1 MAHSPSLSAKMQLA
15 YLNSNLIQ
23 WVWMYNIYINT
34 NKLLTSLS
42 KYLGV
47 LGIRQAGPA
56 YGIAMKYT
64 VGKTKKQFS

>member
-1 MAHSPSLSAKMQLA
+1 
-15 YLNSNLIQ
+15 
-23 WVWMYNIYINT
+23 MYNIYINT

>member
-1 MAHSPSLSAKMQLA
+1 
-15 YLNSNLIQ
+15 
-23 WVWMYNIYINT
+23 MYNAYISA

-56 YGIAMKYT
+56 SSIAMWVKQ
-64 VGKTKKQFS
+64 KTFS